1 MKVSGSQVEGGSV
14 GGHVEGSGVTMTVV
28 VSTVTGQYVSTGGGV
43 ETTVVVVVD
52 TATGQ
57 EVEGTGGQEA
67 STVTVS
73 VLKRVETGQVVSGG
87 GGHEDG
93 GGVTVVVTGQGE
105 GEAVIVVGATDG
117 HVGLSRG
124 CGMTALALPLSIVIF
139 VSESTPEQSSRLAE
153 KKTCSVILSVITGM
167 RATPLLRPSAMG
179 TLNFPPW

>member
-1 MKVSGSQVEGGSV
+1 MTFCVKVSGSQVEGGSV
-14 GGHVEGSGVTMTVV
+14 GGHAEGSGVTMTVV
-28 VSTVTGQYVSTGGGV
+28 VSVVTGQDVSTGGGV

-124 CGMTALALPLSIVIF
+124 SAVEGD
-139 VSESTPEQSSRLAE
+139 VSKRWTHAE
-153 KKTCSVILSVITGM
+153 NCTHFTQH
-167 RATPLLRPSAMG
+167 
-179 TLNFPPW
+179 TLHTIGRV